1 VWRKNK
7 NTVGQKKRRV
17 ERMSGLTPGKKR
29 FIKRKLRDENPTVWV
44 GKNGVSAELLKEV
57 EKQLA
62 KNKMV
67 KAKILKSAL
76 SEHETKEVTTTIA
89 QQTGA
94 TLVEV
99 RGHTF
104 ILYKPRAK

>member
-1 VWRKNK
+1 
-7 NTVGQKKRRV
+7 
-17 ERMSGLTPGKKR
+17 MSKLTPGKRR
-29 FIKRKLRDENPTVWV
+29 FIKRKLCDENPTVWV
-44 GKNGVSAELLKEV
+44 GKNGVTAELLKEV

-62 KNKMV
+62 KNKML

-76 SEHETKEVTTTIA
+76 SERETKELATAIS